1 MAKREEVNFI
11 TKSSCDPICSFEC
24 YSFVEYKKITHITNW
39 TNTNWNIHYTPYH
52 SRWQGEFDVI
62 VWYNAN
68 KTEFSR
74 KKTFIFL
81 FVDVDVV
88 PLLYSRSFGIIIIYS
103 PKNSIHWL
111 HFFPHLQRYSS
122 DKRHTSLTRRE
133 CGFTFIQRIKFRGMC
148 NAHELKGL
156 IPKTETLN
164 RAIDRSSLISHK
176 FGICQL
182 RIADGTILIA
192 DYSNL
197 TRKTIDNKNGFFGP
211 NAIFIYEKRTKQHTH
226 RYNVMHDEFI
236 CFGSQFVIIQNDRNL
251 LFFRCF
257 LLLLFSSS
265 AFVCCWVLIQL
276 KHRHIWNKAEKT
288 VINYRSTDCRTKVP
302 EMLCVKKH

>member
-1 MAKREEVNFI
+1 MIQSVH
-11 TKSSCDPICSFEC
+11 FEC

-156 IPKTETLN
+156 FPKTETLN

-197 TRKTIDNKNGFFGP
+197 TRKTIDNKNGFLDQMLFLYTKNEQNSIHTDIMSCMMNSFVLGLSLWLFRMTEIYSFSV
-211 NAIFIYEKRTKQHTH
+211 AFCCCCFVFIIR
-226 RYNVMHDEFI
+226 I
-236 CFGSQFVIIQNDRNL
+236 C
-251 LFFRCF
+251 
-257 LLLLFSSS
+257 LLLGFNS
-265 AFVCCWVLIQL
+265 A
-276 KHRHIWNKAEKT
+276 
-288 VINYRSTDCRTKVP
+288 
-302 EMLCVKKH
+302 